1 MNIPLS
7 AYSGSAV
14 MTVCAPASRPISP
27 AAPYDFSWGMRNS
40 YKGFRSLTTLPQR
53 SAGRQIRP
61 RLRSHRSELHDAGYA
76 RRRRRRGAP
85 DHAPRPTTWGRRR
98 DLPCLGSLNLVIAGN
113 WRPYT
118 CDNVFPS
125 RPGLRAACLSQ
136 QPPASTQ
143 SWRGRASP

>member
-7 AYSGSAV
+7 AYIGSAV

-27 AAPYDFSWGMRNS
+27 AALFDFRWGMRNS
-40 YKGFRSLTTLPQR
+40 YKGTTLPQR

-61 RLRSHRSELHDAGYA
+61 RLRSHRSESHDADYA
-76 RRRRRRGAP
+76 RRWRRRGAP
-85 DHAPRPTTWGRRR
+85 DRAPRPMPWGQRR

-143 SWRGRASP
+143 AWRGRASP

>member
-7 AYSGSAV
+7 AYIGSAV

-27 AAPYDFSWGMRNS
+27 AAPYDFRWGMRNS

-76 RRRRRRGAP
+76 RRWRRRGDGA
-85 DHAPRPTTWGRRR
+85 DVVIFHVYGHLTWLLRAIVA
-98 DLPCLGSLNLVIAGN
+98 LILAITS
-113 WRPYT
+113 
-118 CDNVFPS
+118 S
-125 RPGLRAACLSQ
+125 RPVRVCEQLACHSSRQLHLNPGAAVPVHELHSR
-136 QPPASTQ
+136 Q
-143 SWRGRASP
+143 SP